1 MPVLII
7 SLVRTY
13 EIHRCGV
20 ETLRGG
26 RRNTG
31 AVVICEPGRIAVE
44 HVPAARHLSHR
55 FVLSVVLLHEPFY
68 SLGIVVII
76 SRVIWNVSGSVSRQP
91 NTRLHRTSSNPGTR
105 PVAVL
110 PGA

>member
-44 HVPAARHLSHR
+44 NVPAARHLSHR
-55 FVLSVVLLHEPFY
+55 FVLSAVLLQEPLY
-68 SLGIVVII
+68 ALGIGVII
-76 SRVIWNVSGSVSRQP
+76 SRATWTVTGPRSAKP
-91 NTRLHRTSSNPGTR
+91 TTRLNSTS
-105 PVAVL
+105 
-110 PGA
+110 